1 MRRVLLGVLLAAA
14 VLTPATAKTQPPAP
28 SAFGHL
34 EEILRVST
42 APAYRRPGSPG
53 MAKTASYAAKT
64 LREAGYTVVRQDTE
78 ASIFA
83 VDYAEDH
90 GPLLELVEDGRRFKA
105 EAVFKARSTG
115 AEGITCTVKAID
127 EVHSGD
133 CGFVP
138 FAIASPEWKK
148 SAVGE
153 VTGQVGA
160 GLDQVSPEF
169 KKLAMGQLTGKA
181 AAAFDQIKAAGG
193 VGAVVQGDVDRDAV
207 VALQMAKGI
216 PAVVAVAEEAEVKD
230 KRVRLRA
237 MGGNQAT
244 PIKNVIGVRRPPVGS
259 TDYVMLLAHAD
270 GWFQA
275 AADNGAGVAAVLRAA
290 ELLAQQSPKVGV
302 VAALVDGEEVGY
314 HGSRA
319 LSQTLLG
326 PGLDL
331 GDGGAPL
338 RMSDLHTVVNIDAST
353 ARAAEIQDPV
363 HELAG
368 TDAPVF
374 SWRTMVFSE
383 HATLPG
389 LFLGTFAEHGVLG
402 LPVPSQAA
410 VAAFGGWRS
419 DAGFFHDAGVPV
431 AWPAVGYPEYHTDVD
446 TEAVIDVA
454 DLENV
459 AKAAATLV
467 GRLAGV
473 PRTPIL
479 Q

>member
-1 MRRVLLGVLLAAA
+1 MRRLLLGVLLAAA
-14 VLTPATAKTQPPAP
+14 VLTPATAKTEPAAP

-34 EEILRVST
+34 EQILDFST
-42 APAYRRPGSPG
+42 APMYRRPGSPA

-64 LREAGYTVVRQDTE
+64 LRQAGYTVVRQDTE
-78 ASIFA
+78 APVYA
-83 VDYAEDH
+83 VDYTDGHE
-90 GPLLELVEDGRRFKA
+90 PLLELVDGGRRFKT
-105 EAVFKARSTG
+105 EAVFKGAST
-115 AEGITCTVKAID
+115 APEGLTCTVKVLA
-127 EVHSGD
+127 EVGRGD

-148 SAVGE
+148 SAIGE
-153 VTGQVGA
+153 VTAQTGA
-160 GLDQVSPEF
+160 GLDQISPELR
-169 KKLAMGQLTGKA
+169 KQAQGHLTGKA
-181 AAAFDQIKAAGG
+181 SVAFDQIKKAGG

-207 VALQMAKGI
+207 FALQMAKGI
-216 PAVVAVAEEAEVKD
+216 PAVVAVAEEAEVID

-237 MGGNQAT
+237 MGANQPT

-290 ELLAQQSPKVGV
+290 ELLVQQSPKVGV

-331 GDGGAPL
+331 GDGGPPL

-363 HELAG
+363 HEAAG

-402 LPVPSQAA
+402 LPVPSKAA

-446 TEAVIDVA
+446 TAGVIDVA

-479 Q
+479 R

>member
-1 MRRVLLGVLLAAA
+1 MRRLLLGVVLAAA
-14 VLTPATAKTQPPAP
+14 VLAPATARTRTTEP
-28 SAFGHL
+28 SALAHL
-34 EEILRVST
+34 ERILDVST
-42 APAYRRPGSPG
+42 APEYRRPGSPG
-53 MAKTASYAAKT
+53 MTKTASYATKT
-64 LREAGYTVVRQDTE
+64 LRNAGYTVVRQDTE
-78 ASIFA
+78 ASLYT
-83 VDYAEDH
+83 VDYADDLA
-90 GPLLELVEDGRRFKA
+90 PLLERADGQRFKT

-115 AEGITCTVKAID
+115 PEGISCTVKPLD
-127 EVHSGD
+127 EVGPGD

-138 FAIASPEWKK
+138 FATASPEWKR
-148 SAVGE
+148 SALGGL
-153 VTGQVGA
+153 TGTAGA
-160 GLDQVSPEF
+160 ALDQIV
-169 KKLAMGQLTGKA
+169 
-181 AAAFDQIKAAGG
+181 AAGG
-193 VGAVVQGDVDRDAV
+193 AGAVVQGDVERNAV
-207 VALQMAKGI
+207 FALQAAKKI
-216 PAVVAVAEEAEVKD
+216 PAVVAVADEADVVGQV
-230 KRVRLRA
+230 VRLRA
-237 MGGNQAT
+237 VGANQPT

-290 ELLAQQSPKVGV
+290 ELLAQRAPGVGV

-331 GDGGAPL
+331 GDGRAPL
-338 RMSDLHTVVNIDAST
+338 RMSDLHTVVNLDAST
-353 ARAAEIQDPV
+353 ARASEIQDPV
-363 HELAG
+363 RGIAG

-389 LFLGTFAEHGVLG
+389 QFLGTFSERGVLG
-402 LPVPSQAA
+402 LPVPSKAA
-410 VAAFGGWRS
+410 IEVNGGWRT

-446 TEAVIDVA
+446 TARVIDRA
-454 DLENV
+454 DLEDV
-459 AKAAATLV
+459 AEAAAALV
-467 GRLAGV
+467 ARLAGV